1 MTVLQMLNILEGYDL
16 SSMGF
21 MSADALH
28 VMIEAKRLS
37 FEDRARFYADPAYQ
51 PAPVEW
57 LLSEDYAD
65 ERRALIS
72 MDSAMEQVGPGDP
85 PQIEH
90 NDTTYLTV
98 ADGNG
103 MMVSLIQSNYR
114 GMGAGVVADGLGFM
128 FQNRGEAFSMDE
140 GHPNVY
146 EPGKR
151 PFHTIIPGMVTYN
164 GEGYL
169 SFGVMGGAMQP
180 QGHVQV
186 LVNMIDFGL
195 NIQEAGD
202 AARWRHEG
210 STEPTDDLG
219 VIGGLGRVHL
229 ESGVPAEVRAELER
243 RGHVLARSDGGFGGY
258 QAIRRDPVTGV
269 LSAASEMRTD
279 GAAMGY

>member
-1 MTVLQMLNILEGYDL
+1 MSVLQMLNILEGYDL
-16 SSMGF
+16 ASMGF

-28 VMIEAKRLS
+28 VMIEAKRLA

-57 LLSEDYAD
+57 LLSEEYAA

-72 MDSAMEQVGPGDP
+72 MDRAMERVGPGDP

-90 NDTTYLTV
+90 NDTTYLPV
-98 ADGNG
+98 ADSNG

-114 GMGAGVVADGLGFM
+114 GMGGGVVPDGLGFL
-128 FQNRGEAFSMDE
+128 FQNRGEAFSMDD

-169 SFGVMGGAMQP
+169 SFGVMGGGMQP
-180 QGHVQV
+180 
-186 LVNMIDFGL
+186 
-195 NIQEAGD
+195 
-202 AARWRHEG
+202 
-210 STEPTDDLG
+210 
-219 VIGGLGRVHL
+219 
-229 ESGVPAEVRAELER
+229 
-243 RGHVLARSDGGFGGY
+243 
-258 QAIRRDPVTGV
+258 
-269 LSAASEMRTD
+269 
-279 GAAMGY
+279 